1 MSRPRAH
8 PSRRARVGSELAARE
23 RIPAMAA
30 DAWDPAQYNRY
41 ADEREQPFWDLARLL
56 TPAQD
61 PVLVDLGCG
70 DGRLTAALHHR
81 LGAAHTVGVDNS
93 QAMLAQAAS
102 HASDTIAFDLGDI
115 GAWQQQETYDVV
127 FANASL
133 QWVPDH
139 GKVLRRWIHSLK
151 PGGQLAVQ
159 VPSNADQLP
168 WLLAAELAAELL
180 TDPPPDPVA
189 NNVLTPEV
197 YVWLL
202 DELGCSDQHV
212 RLQVYAHHLASTAD
226 LVEWLKGTTL
236 TRFRE
241 PLGPDAW
248 DNFIEQYRR
257 RLLAVLGDRS
267 PYLFP
272 FKRLLLW
279 GRRPAS

>member
-1 MSRPRAH
+1 
-8 PSRRARVGSELAARE
+8 
-23 RIPAMAA
+23 MAA

-41 ADEREQPFWDLARLL
+41 AEEREQPFWDLARLL
-56 TPAQD
+56 TPAQE
-61 PVLVDLGCG
+61 PMLVDLGCG

-81 LGAAHTVGVDNS
+81 LGASATLGVDNS
-93 QAMLAQAAS
+93 QAMISEAAR

-115 GAWQQQETYDVV
+115 GAWQQPETYDVV

-139 GKVLRRWIHSLK
+139 GEVLRRWIRSLK

-168 WLLAAELAAELL
+168 WLIAAELAAELL
-180 TDPPPDPVA
+180 GDPPSDPVA
-189 NNVLTPEV
+189 TNVLTPEA
-197 YVWLL
+197 YVSLL
-202 DELGCSDQHV
+202 DEMGCSDQHV
-212 RLQVYAHHLASTAD
+212 RLQVYAHHLVSTAD
-226 LVEWLKGTTL
+226 VVEWLKGTTL
-236 TRFRE
+236 TRFKE
-241 PLGPDAW
+241 VLGSDGW
-248 DNFIEQYRR
+248 DDFIEQYRG

-279 GRRPAS
+279 GRRPES